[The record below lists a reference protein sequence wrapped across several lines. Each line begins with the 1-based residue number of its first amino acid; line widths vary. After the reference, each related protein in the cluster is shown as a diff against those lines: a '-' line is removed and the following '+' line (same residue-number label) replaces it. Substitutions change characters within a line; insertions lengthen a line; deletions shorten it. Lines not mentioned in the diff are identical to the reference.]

1 MASFAA
7 AAVAA
12 AALYHA
18 SKPFSS
24 FVFVSLHCS
33 SVFTVSANF
42 NEEHTARGAPSFLL
56 YQVLSH
62 SLTLFREGGR
72 MTPPPSPS
80 SLRKCL
86 HNDEGV

>member
-7 AAVAA
+7 AAATAAAA

-18 SKPFSS
+18 SNPFSS

-42 NEEHTARGAPSFLL
+42 NEEHTARGGAPLAAVVFALSGPVSLAHFISGGRQDDAAFAFLL
-56 YQVLSH
+56 A
-62 SLTLFREGGR
+62 
-72 MTPPPSPS
+72 
-80 SLRKCL
+80 
-86 HNDEGV
+86 

>member
-7 AAVAA
+7 AVA

>member
-7 AAVAA
+7 AAATAAA

-42 NEEHTARGAPSFLL
+42 NEEHTARGGAPLVAVVFA
-56 YQVLSH
+56 LSGPV
-62 SLTLFREGGR
+62 SLAHFISGGR
-72 MTPPPSPS
+72 QDDAAFAVF
-80 SLRKCL
+80 LA
-86 HNDEGV
+86 